1 MKELNMLVWI
11 TQLGMG
17 VAMPLVGFIWLGIW
31 LKNRFS
37 LGAWCVILFCVI
49 GLITAFDGLKVSL
62 KTMERLDKSKKKNK
76 KKEITG
82 VSFNDH
88 D

>member
-1 MKELNMLVWI
+1 MKELNMLVWL

-17 VAMPLVGFIWLGIW
+17 VAMPLAGFIYLGIW
-31 LKNRFS
+31 LQKKFS
-37 LGAWCVILFCVI
+37 LGAWCVILFCAI
-49 GLITAFDGLKVSL
+49 GMITALDGLRVSL
-62 KTMERLDKSKKKNK
+62 KTMERLDKSKKK
-76 KKEITG
+76 KKEKEIPG

>member
-1 MKELNMLVWI
+1 MKELNMLVWL

-17 VAMPLVGFIWLGIW
+17 VAVPLAGFIGLGIW

-37 LGAWCVILFCVI
+37 LGAWCVIVFCII
-49 GLITAFDGLKVSL
+49 GMITAFDGLKVSL
-62 KTMERLDKSKKKNK
+62 KAMERLDKSKSKG
-76 KKEITG
+76 KKEIQTG

>member
-17 VAMPLVGFIWLGIW
+17 VAMPLVGFIYLGIW
-31 LKNRFS
+31 LRNKFS
-37 LGAWCVILFCVI
+37 LGAWCVIVFCVV
-49 GLITAFDGLKVSL
+49 GMITAIDGLRVSL
-62 KTMERLDKSKKKNK
+62 KTMERLDKFKKK
-76 KKEITG
+76 KKERDVSG
-82 VSFNDH
+82 VSFNEH

>member
-1 MKELNMLVWI
+1 MKELNMLMWI

>member
-17 VAMPLVGFIWLGIW
+17 VAMPLAGCIWLGIW

-37 LGAWCVILFCVI
+37 LGAWCVILFGVI
-49 GLITAFDGLKVSL
+49 GLITAIDGLKVSL
-62 KTMERLDKSKKKNK
+62 KTMERMDRFRKKKDG
-76 KKEITG
+76 KEISG

>member
-17 VAMPLVGFIWLGIW
+17 VAMPLAGFIYLGIW

-37 LGAWCVILFCVI
+37 LGTWCVILFGVI
-49 GLITAFDGLKVSL
+49 GLVMALDGLKVSL
-62 KTMERLDKSKKKNK
+62 KTMERLDKSRR
-76 KKEITG
+76 KKEKEISG

>member
-17 VAMPLVGFIWLGIW
+17 VAMPLAGFIYLGIW

-37 LGAWCVILFCVI
+37 LGAWCVILFGVI
-49 GLITAFDGLKVSL
+49 GLVMALDGLKVSL
-62 KTMERLDKSKKKNK
+62 KTMERLDKSRS
-76 KKEITG
+76 KKEKEISG

>member
-1 MKELNMLVWI
+1 MKELSMLVWL
-11 TQLGMG
+11 TQLGLG
-17 VAMPLVGFIWLGIW
+17 VAMPLAGFTYLGVF

-37 LGAWCVILFCVI
+37 LGVWCVILFCAI
-49 GLITAFDGLKVSL
+49 GVLTAFDGLKVSL
-62 KTMERLDKSKKKNK
+62 KAMERLDKNK
-76 KKEITG
+76 RKAEKDEQTG

>member
-1 MKELNMLVWI
+1 MKELNMLVWL

-17 VAMPLVGFIWLGIW
+17 VAVPLAGFIWLGIW
-31 LKNRFS
+31 LKNKFS
-37 LGAWCVILFCVI
+37 LGPWCVILFCII
-49 GLITAFDGLKVSL
+49 GMITAFDGLRASL
-62 KTMERLDKSKKKNK
+62 KIMERLDRSKR
-76 KKEITG
+76 KEEKQGKAG

>member
-37 LGAWCVILFCVI
+37 LGAWCVILFCII
-49 GLITAFDGLKVSL
+49 GLITALDGLKVSL
-62 KTMERLDKSKKKNK
+62 KTMERLDKSKKK
-76 KKEITG
+76 KKEISG

>member
-31 LKNRFS
+31 LKVFARRMVCDSVLRN
-37 LGAWCVILFCVI
+37 
-49 GLITAFDGLKVSL
+49 
-62 KTMERLDKSKKKNK
+62 RLDYG
-76 KKEITG
+76 I
-82 VSFNDH
+82 
-88 D
+88 

>member
-1 MKELNMLVWI
+1 MKEMNMLIWL

-17 VAMPLVGFIWLGIW
+17 VAMPLAGFIWLGIW
-31 LKNRFS
+31 LQNKFS
-37 LGAWCVILFCVI
+37 LGAWCVILFCGI
-49 GLITAFDGLKVSL
+49 GLVCAIDGMRVSL
-62 KTMERLDKSKKKNK
+62 KTMERLDKHRKKQ
-76 KKEITG
+76 KKEMKPG

>member
-17 VAMPLVGFIWLGIW
+17 VAMPLAGFIYLGIW
-31 LKNRFS
+31 LRNKFS
-37 LGAWCVILFCVI
+37 LGAWCVIVFCVI
-49 GLITAFDGLKVSL
+49 GMITAIDGLRVSL
-62 KTMERLDKSKKKNK
+62 KTMERLDKFKKK
-76 KKEITG
+76 KKERDISG
-82 VSFNDH
+82 VSFNEH

>member
-1 MKELNMLVWI
+1 MKEMSMLIWL

-17 VAMPLVGFIWLGIW
+17 VAMPLAGFIWLGVW
-31 LKNRFS
+31 LKEKFS
-37 LGAWCVILFCVI
+37 LGVWCVIVFCAI
-49 GLITAFDGLKVSL
+49 GMICAIDGLRVSL
-62 KTMERLDKSKKKNK
+62 KTMERLEKHKKKQ
-76 KKEITG
+76 KEELKPG